1 LKDTEEAAL
10 ALLEATPGIL
20 RELLARLPESIVSA
34 DLDRGW
40 SPKRVLAH
48 FVDVED
54 PVFRNRFRAI
64 IDEDHPLIRSI
75 DPLATL
81 DAGDYL
87 SRPVDALLSE
97 LERSRRESCAW
108 LRTLTEAQLQRT
120 ADHDSCGDFSGVN
133 LLHYWPYH
141 DLAHI
146 RQIQRMLQAV
156 LGHELGNTAEFDV

>member
-10 ALLEATPGIL
+10 ALLEATPRIL
-20 RELLARLPESIVSA
+20 RELLARMPESIVSA

-54 PVFRNRFRAI
+54 PVFRDRFHAI
-64 IDEDHPLIRSI
+64 VDEDHPLIRSI

-87 SRPVDALLSE
+87 SRSMEELLGD
-97 LERSRRESCAW
+97 LERSRRETCAW
-108 LRTLTEAQLQRT
+108 LRTLTDAQIQRT
-120 ADHDSCGDFSGVN
+120 ADHDTCGNFSGAN

>member
-1 LKDTEEAAL
+1 MRDTEETAL
-10 ALLEATPGIL
+10 ALLEATPAIL
-20 RELLARLPESIVSA
+20 RAILAPLPEPIVTA

-48 FVDVED
+48 FVDVEH
-54 PVFRNRFRAI
+54 VFAERLRRMTE
-64 IDEDHPLIRSI
+64 EDRPLIRSI

-87 SRPVDALLSE
+87 SRPVEVLLGE
-97 LERSRRESCAW
+97 LDRHRRETCGW
-108 LRTLTEAQLQRT
+108 LRTLTAGQLQRPAEHDTCGEIT
-120 ADHDSCGDFSGVN
+120 ASN

-141 DLAHI
+141 DTAHI

-156 LGHELGNTAEFDV
+156 LGHEIGNAAEFDI